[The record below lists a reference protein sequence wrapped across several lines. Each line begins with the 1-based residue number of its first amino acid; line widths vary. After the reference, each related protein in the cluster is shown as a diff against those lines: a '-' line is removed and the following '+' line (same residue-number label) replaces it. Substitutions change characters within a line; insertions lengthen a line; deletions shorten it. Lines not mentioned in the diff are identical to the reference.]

1 LLNGDDTPM
10 NQITVA
16 HPPVTRALTEDE
28 IKWEPDPIAITT
40 EDMLVEALL
49 DAESYR
55 TIAQESL
62 HALARLTTQHRRL
75 VQVHQHLRKQ
85 YRALLGKSR

>member
-1 LLNGDDTPM
+1 M

-28 IKWEPDPIAITT
+28 IQWEPAPIVITT

-55 TIAQESL
+55 AVAQDAL
-62 HALARLTTQHRRL
+62 HALARLTAQHRRL
-75 VQVHQHLRKQ
+75 IKVH
-85 YRALLGKSR
+85 RAL